1 MRNVEPHS
9 LLIKAEGAALFLWR
23 EGMKK
28 AEVFAWVKEMYGIE
42 PDYPWA
48 DGNGVLRHPENN
60 KWFALVMEV
69 RKDKIGLS
77 EDGTADVIN
86 VKCDPVLVGSLRE
99 RAGFYPAYH
108 MNKDKW
114 ITIRLDGGVDGEE
127 IQRLIQL
134 SYELT
139 APVKKKKR
147 KL

>member
-1 MRNVEPHS
+1 MN
-9 LLIKAEGAALFLWR
+9 R
-23 EGMKK
+23 E
-28 AEVFAWVKEMYGIE
+28 EVLAWVKATYGIE

-48 DGNGVLRHPENN
+48 DENGVLRHPENK
-60 KWFALVMEV
+60 KWFALVMSV

-77 EDGTADVIN
+77 EEGMTDVMN
-86 VKCDPVLVGSLRE
+86 VKCDPVLIGALRE
-99 RAGFYPAYH
+99 RTGFYPAYH

-114 ITIRLDGGVDGEE
+114 ITIGLDKSVDREE

-147 KL
+147 GVVIKT

>member
-1 MRNVEPHS
+1 MACQ
-9 LLIKAEGAALFLWR
+9 K
-23 EGMKK
+23 
-28 AEVFAWVKEMYGIE
+28 
-42 PDYPWA
+42 
-48 DGNGVLRHPENN
+48 
-60 KWFALVMEV
+60 
-69 RKDKIGLS
+69 
-77 EDGTADVIN
+77 
-86 VKCDPVLVGSLRE
+86 KCDPVLVGSLRE

-147 KL
+147 TL

>member
-23 EGMKK
+23 ESMKK
-28 AEVFAWVKEMYGIE
+28 EEVFAWVKEMYGIE

-48 DGNGVLRHPENN
+48 DGNGVLRHPE
-60 KWFALVMEV
+60 
-69 RKDKIGLS
+69 KDKIGLS

-147 KL
+147 TL